1 MPYVVTTIWFP
12 PQKSREIGQK
22 ALEVIKK
29 VAGDKYVGKNVIP
42 GALMRTKDGI
52 KGITI
57 AEIKEGQ
64 LEAAIAQANDMIE
77 MYSEVEGV
85 NAQIDIMNSIAE
97 GLSSVGLK
105 MPE

>member
-1 MPYVVTTIWFP
+1 MPYVVLTIWFP
-12 PQKSREIGQK
+12 PHKGREVGLK

-29 VAGDKYVGKNVIP
+29 VSGDKYVGKNILS

-64 LEAAIAQANDMIE
+64 LEAAIAQATDMLE
-77 MYSEVEGV
+77 MYSEVEGL
-85 NAQIDIMNSIAE
+85 NGQIDIMASMGEA
-97 GLSSVGLK
+97 LSSVGLK
-105 MPE
+105 VPE